1 MTEQAH
7 TQPAKTSLLAKLK
20 GLSKKAKIITAS
32 AVVVLLGVGG
42 GTAYALYNS
51 PEAVLGQAIG
61 SLFGEKNPSYEL
73 DLDLNTGTISGNANI
88 VIATGDG
95 NALVDS
101 TVTANFLGNNLG
113 ANLKVVTDK
122 DGNLFVKL
130 SDFTTLADFLVNA
143 GQLPGSVAT
152 TLQQVL
158 DANWIQVTSSE
169 IDALTNDSTCIQD
182 QLSDEAYA
190 KAAGKQVTDLLRSN
204 FFVVIKKELPQE
216 DGNRVFEIGL
226 SAEKLRNFLKG
237 LKDTDFYGDLQSC
250 YPSLEITNGQINDI
264 TQESLDGVV
273 ALDNAPV
280 YTVYADAFSHKM
292 TKFTIV
298 VEDTNNSLEL
308 TFTPTGDKS
317 STVEVPQDS
326 ISFTELSTLLIGG
339 TN

>member
-1 MTEQAH
+1 MTEQAK
-7 TQPAKTSLLAKLK
+7 TKPAKTSLLAKLK
-20 GLSKKAKIITAS
+20 GLSKKTKIITAS

-73 DLDLNTGTISGNANI
+73 DLDLNTGTISGTAKIN
-88 VIATGDG
+88 IATGDG
-95 NALVDS
+95 NTQVDS

-113 ANLKVVTDK
+113 ANLKIVADK
-122 DGNLFVKL
+122 DGNLYARL
-130 SDFTTLADFLVNA
+130 SDFNTLTDFLVNA
-143 GQLPGSVAT
+143 GQLPPSIAT
-152 TLQQVL
+152 SLQQVL
-158 DANWIQVTSSE
+158 DANWIQVSKSE
-169 IDALTNDSTCIQD
+169 IDALTNNSSCIQD
-182 QLSDEAYA
+182 KLSDEAYA
-190 KAAGKQVTDLLRSN
+190 KASSKQVSDLLRSN

-216 DGNRVFEIGL
+216 NGNRVFEIGL
-226 SAEKLRNFLKG
+226 SAEKLQAFLKG

-250 YPSLEITNGQINDI
+250 YPTLEITNSQINDI
-264 TQESLDGVV
+264 TQESLDGTGDVT
-273 ALDNAPV
+273 PV
-280 YTVYADAFSHKM
+280 YTVYADAFSHKL
-292 TKFTIV
+292 TKFTV
-298 VEDTNNSLEL
+298 VAEDTSNSVKL

>member
-1 MTEQAH
+1 MTEQAK
-7 TQPAKTSLLAKLK
+7 TKPAKTSLLAKLK
-20 GLSKKAKIITAS
+20 GLSKKTKIITAS

-73 DLDLNTGTISGNANI
+73 DLDLNTGTISGTAKIN
-88 VIATGDG
+88 IATGDG
-95 NALVDS
+95 NTQVDS

-113 ANLKVVTDK
+113 ANLKIVADK
-122 DGNLFVKL
+122 DGNLYAKL
-130 SDFTTLADFLVNA
+130 SDFNTLTDFLVNA
-143 GQLPGSVAT
+143 GQLPPSIAT
-152 TLQQVL
+152 SLQQVL
-158 DANWIQVTSSE
+158 DANWIQVSKSE
-169 IDALTNDSTCIQD
+169 IDALTNNSSCIQD
-182 QLSDEAYA
+182 KLSDEAYA
-190 KAAGKQVTDLLRSN
+190 KAASKQVTDLLRSN

-216 DGNRVFEIGL
+216 NGNRVFEIGL
-226 SAEKLRNFLKG
+226 SAEKLQAFLKG

-250 YPSLEITNGQINDI
+250 YPTLEITNSQINDI
-264 TQESLDGVV
+264 TQESLDGTGDVT
-273 ALDNAPV
+273 PV
-280 YTVYADAFSHKM
+280 YTVYADAFSHKL
-292 TKFTIV
+292 TKFTV
-298 VEDTNNSLEL
+298 VAEDTSNSVKL